1 MLSHYL
7 AEMFGRFY
15 RTSSITKPSGIWV
28 ALFQT
33 LPEADGTGGVEV
45 NGGGYARVRHGP
57 GNAQW
62 AESGPGVLHNASP
75 VAFGTPTADW
85 GDIVGIGLYTALTG
99 GSLLNAAAL
108 NTPIT
113 IKAFDTPLQFAVG
126 ELTIEIGA
134 RTTPV
139 E

>member
-15 RTSSITKPSGIWV
+15 RTSAITKPSGIWV

-33 LPEADGTGGVEV
+33 LPEADGTSGVEV
-45 NGGGYARVRHGP
+45 SAGGYARIKHGP

-62 AESGPGVLHNASP
+62 AESVPGALYNASP

-85 GDIVGIGLYTALTG
+85 GDIIGVGFYTSLTG
-99 GSLLNAAAL
+99 GNLLNAAAL

-126 ELTIEIGA
+126 ELTIEVGELMTA
-134 RTTPV
+134 V